1 MAKKDSKNHEV
12 WDCYILDEQPMTC
25 GICGA
30 RTSFEEK
37 KNGIQKHQCLNLDCD
52 SLVSQR
58 LIEQIQLVR
67 KI

>member
-1 MAKKDSKNHEV
+1 MIGKDSFDNET
-12 WDCYILDEQPMTC
+12 LDYYVLGVQPMTC

-52 SLVSQR
+52 YKF
-58 LIEQIQLVR
+58 IAAEDA
-67 KI
+67 

>member
-1 MAKKDSKNHEV
+1 ML
-12 WDCYILDEQPMTC
+12 YLDEPPMTC

-52 SLVSQR
+52 YKFIAVEDMELTQV
-58 LIEQIQLVR
+58 
-67 KI
+67 

>member
-1 MAKKDSKNHEV
+1 
-12 WDCYILDEQPMTC
+12 MTC

-52 SLVSQR
+52 YKFIAVEDMELTQV
-58 LIEQIQLVR
+58 
-67 KI
+67 